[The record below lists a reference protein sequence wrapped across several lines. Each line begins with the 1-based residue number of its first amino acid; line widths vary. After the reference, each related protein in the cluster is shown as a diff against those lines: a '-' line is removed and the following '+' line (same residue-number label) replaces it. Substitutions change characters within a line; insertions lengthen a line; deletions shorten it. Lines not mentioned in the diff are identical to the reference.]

1 MHTPAL
7 GLGHQSL
14 MGCQPLKGG
23 PCQKPALTWVTHTWV
38 GVACSLLLVC
48 ISPQVYEPPPPPA
61 YRPGSGSLKLNGGG
75 VPPPLLPASPYGGPT
90 PASYATASTPAGPAF
105 PVQVKVA
112 QPVRGCGPP
121 RGGPSQ
127 ASGPLLGPH
136 FPLPG
141 RGEVWGA
148 GYRSHREPGLGS
160 KEEVAG
166 SSSPLGGGRGSGYGH
181 QVSPGQWD
189 LESSDNCMLI
199 GSGQGG
205 VLSPGCQGPG
215 VSELHT
221 SLPPPLGWGW
231 GRSGNVGG
239 RGLESHTS
247 FSSHALGP

>member
-1 MHTPAL
+1 
-7 GLGHQSL
+7 

-23 PCQKPALTWVTHTWV
+23 SLSETSPYLGDTHMGGSGFPEV
-38 GVACSLLLVC
+38 CPIMACSLLLVC
-48 ISPQVYEPPPPPA
+48 IFPQVYESPPPPA
-61 YRPGSGSLKLNGGG
+61 YRPGSGSLKPNGGG

-141 RGEVWGA
+141 RGDVWGA

-181 QVSPGQWD
+181 QVSPVEWD
-189 LESSDNCMLI
+189 LKSSGNWTLI
-199 GSGQGG
+199 GWGG
-205 VLSPGCQGPG
+205 SDVLSPDCQGPG
-215 VSELHT
+215 VSELRT
-221 SLPPPLGWGW
+221 SPPPL
-231 GRSGNVGG
+231 
-239 RGLESHTS
+239 RGAGQVRKCRREGTEVTH
-247 FSSHALGP
+247 

>member
-1 MHTPAL
+1 MHTPAQE
-7 GLGHQSL
+7 LGHQSL
-14 MGCQPLKGG
+14 VGGQPLRGG
-23 PCQKPALTWVTHTWV
+23 PLSETSPYLGDTHV
-38 GVACSLLLVC
+38 GGGGCPITACSLL
-48 ISPQVYEPPPPPA
+48 SPQVYEPPQPPA
-61 YRPGSGSLKLNGGG
+61 YRPGAGSLKLNGGG

-181 QVSPGQWD
+181 QVSLGEWD
-189 LESSDNCMLI
+189 LKSSDNWTLI
-199 GSGQGG
+199 GSGGGG
-205 VLSPGCQGPG
+205 VLSPGCQGQG
-215 VSELHT
+215 VSELCT
-221 SLPPPLGWGW
+221 SPPSPQGCGA
-231 GRSGNVGG
+231 G
-239 RGLESHTS
+239 
-247 FSSHALGP
+247 